1 MKKNIIILGLA
12 ALTFSSCARF
22 KTGEGG
28 LQYKIH
34 TDADGPTIKEG
45 DFIAISGTQKTE
57 KDSVIFSTYDTD
69 RPTFLM
75 VDKSQFKGDFYT
87 ALGMLSE
94 GDSATIKLDLD
105 TLAAKTGRPK
115 PEFASKDRYLIF
127 TVKVQKVVPRGKLSD
142 EEFGKKIDAFI
153 KADAE
158 AAKNGEAG
166 KMKSYIESKSLKPVV
181 TPSGLNYVVNK
192 AGAGEKAK
200 VGDTV
205 EVNYTGSFLSG
216 KVFDTSYP
224 DVAKKSGTFN
234 AMRPYAPLK
243 MAVGLG
249 QSIPGFDEG
258 LMLLPKGTKATLIL
272 PSKLAY
278 GEQGNSGIPPYTPL
292 VFEIEVVKITPG
304 KGAVPAPPV
313 QK

>member
-205 EVNYTGSFLSG
+205 EVNYTGSFLRG
-216 KVFDTSYP
+216 KVFDTIYA